1 MNDSK
6 VKGFPDFYRI
16 TGKKIISVHFVKR
29 KRLYK
34 IRCLKINSL
43 LRHINDVIMA
53 GNFINPY
60 TGCYQ

>member
-1 MNDSK
+1 MIFK
-6 VKGFPDFYRI
+6 LKDFRI
-16 TGKKIISVHFVKR
+16 FTEKQERKFTSGHSVKR

-34 IRCLKINSL
+34 MSFIKINSL

-60 TGCYQ
+60 TGCYK